1 MEQKLVFRV
10 SAEFQELK
18 NAFNGIKED
27 FTTIGDEVKKIED
40 KFTKSWTKMEA
51 NTKIFGETAENVK
64 GKMVALKTSMVDLV
78 SKGIDPA
85 DARIVKMKS
94 DYDALSNSMNNTEGL
109 RKSNQA
115 WTNLALVVQDLPYGF
130 RGIQN
135 NLPALFGSIAAAAG
149 PAYLA
154 FSALVALFTAY
165 GTQITD
171 AIFKTSALEKA
182 QREMSTGVIEAAK
195 STTSAREEILKVTSV
210 VKAAKDGFVDKTAA
224 LQYYNDKLGDSFG
237 KVASLDAA
245 EQALVDKAPKY
256 IEALAMKAKAEYYF
270 AKASEYAVKKDIA
283 GLEDQTSALDKLK
296 VLSQT
301 VAKFADF
308 SGPKQIIGTFI
319 NALGSAQ
326 KAGVEKAQQT
336 AGAISDVLTVE
347 GKKAMTNY
355 FKMLKEGGLTDED
368 IASIIEKINKAQEK
382 ANAKAAKLGEKAI
395 EQRKKDIAEIDKA
408 ETEGFLATL
417 SNQEKEEY
425 LVNQKF
431 VRLEEM
437 AIKYGL
443 STKDLE
449 TARLDELAKIRKT
462 YADKE
467 EEEARK
473 KNEKLQAESKRVADR
488 DLQNQLDAINIAAET
503 KAKLAKRGPSATKAA
518 YQAEIDALYELAST
532 GGYTADQFD
541 KIDDAIIRVKAK
553 MESLD
558 ISTLKGAEALQK
570 VNNIIQDMVTNT
582 FVLFGESLGKIF
594 AGQNVDIFGGFVE
607 LMGNGL
613 EEIGKALVSYGL
625 AMEAFKNAFTN
636 PFAAVAAGLALIV
649 AGSYLKQ
656 SIAKTGGN
664 TEGSVQTFANGGI
677 ISGPTLGLMGEYP
690 GASSNPEVVAPLDK
704 LKDIMGNGNQGGT
717 FVLRG
722 QDLLLAVNRSQ
733 KASSLKGQSIS
744 LA

>member
-40 KFTKSWTKMEA
+40 KFTKSWTKMES
-51 NTKIFGETAENVK
+51 NVKLFGETSENVK

-94 DYDALSNSMNNTEGL
+94 DYDALANSMANTEGV

-115 WTNLALVVQDLPYGF
+115 WTNLALVVQDLPFGF

-165 GTQITD
+165 GKEITD
-171 AIFKTSALEKA
+171 LMIKTTNFEKA
-182 QREMSTGVIEAAK
+182 QRILIDGTVEAAK
-195 STTSAREEILKVTSV
+195 STTDVRAEFMKVNSV
-210 VKAAKDGFVDKTAA
+210 IEAASKGYVDEAVAVKYFNDKVGDSIGRVSTLGEAQQALTDKT
-224 LQYYNDKLGDSFG
+224 
-237 KVASLDAA
+237 
-245 EQALVDKAPKY
+245 PKY
-256 IEALAMKAKAEYYF
+256 IEAIKLKAQAEYYYAQA
-270 AKASEYAVKKDIA
+270 AKYAVEGDVANLK
-283 GLEDQTSALDKLK
+283 DQTTLLDKLLAATK
-296 VLSQT
+296 GFAEVRIGPKEIIKAFIGSLSQ
-301 VAKFADF
+301 D
-308 SGPKQIIGTFI
+308 
-319 NALGSAQ
+319 Q
-326 KAGVEKAQQT
+326 KAAVDKIKKQGVEIGKALEASGDEAMSKYFASLKS
-336 AGAISDVLTVE
+336 AGVTDKELQAIADKL
-347 GKKAMTNY
+347 
-355 FKMLKEGGLTDED
+355 
-368 IASIIEKINKAQEK
+368 NKATEI
-382 ANAKAAKLGEKAI
+382 ANGKAAKLALKEEKDRQQHLDKIKGYEEDAALQLYNEKDRELREVTDKYI
-395 EQRKKDIAEIDKA
+395 KEINLASQYGQDTTVLEEGWRAELAAVRKKWD
-408 ETEGFLATL
+408 
-417 SNQEKEEY
+417 
-425 LVNQKF
+425 
-431 VRLEEM
+431 
-437 AIKYGL
+437 
-443 STKDLE
+443 
-449 TARLDELAKIRKT
+449 
-462 YADKE
+462 DKE
-467 EEEARK
+467 LKDAEE
-473 KNEKLQAESKRVADR
+473 KNNKLLAESKRAADR
-488 DLQNQLDAINIAAET
+488 DLQNQLDSINITAEL
-503 KAKLAKRGPSATKAA
+503 KAKLAKKGPSATKAA
-518 YQAEIDALYELAST
+518 YQAEIDALYELASV
-532 GGYTADQFD
+532 GGYTADQYD
-541 KIDDAIIRVKAK
+541 KIDDAIVRVQAK
-553 MESLD
+553 MAALD
-558 ISTLKGAEALQK
+558 TSALKGAEAMQK
-570 VNNIIQDMVTNT
+570 INNVMQDMLTNT
-582 FVLFGESLGKIF
+582 FVLFGESLGKMF
-594 AGQNVDIFGGFVE
+594 AGQNVDIFGGFIE

-656 SIAKTGGN
+656 SVANTGGN
-664 TEGSVQTFANGGI
+664 TGDSVQTFANGGV

-704 LKDIMGNGNQGGT
+704 LKDIIGGGGQGGT

-722 QDLLLAVNRSQ
+722 QDLLLSVNRAQ